1 MNYLNK
7 ILVLFTVFLL
17 SCNSDITEINKNP
30 MKYEGKEVTI
40 KGSVVSSTNLMLVKA
55 YVVSDGKSEI
65 YVQTDNAVPLEN
77 TKIKVK
83 GFVKQL
89 FKIGSVQ
96 IIGIK
101 ESSRNQE

>member
-1 MNYLNK
+1 
-7 ILVLFTVFLL
+7 
-17 SCNSDITEINKNP
+17 

-40 KGSVVSSTNLMLVKA
+40 KGKVKSSTNLMFVKA
-55 YVVSDGKSEI
+55 YVLSDGESEI

-77 TKIKVK
+77 TEVKVK
-83 GFVKQL
+83 GIVKQL

-101 ESSRNQE
+101 ESSRK